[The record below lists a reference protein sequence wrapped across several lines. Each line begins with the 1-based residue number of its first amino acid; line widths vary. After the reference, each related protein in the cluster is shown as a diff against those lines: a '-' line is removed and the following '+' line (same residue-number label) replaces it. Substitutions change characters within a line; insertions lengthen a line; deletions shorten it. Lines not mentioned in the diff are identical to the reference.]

1 MSKQIK
7 NQTEKTKKLQP
18 KKKKWTSSP
27 VYRTV
32 AGGAVGAG
40 LGYVLKPKQDK
51 KALCTKKNASNASL
65 KDKASDLK
73 DSIFGDDKKKK
84 GKKGKKNARLFSKN
98 TKGKKRKKKPN
109 KKQFQL
115 LKSEN
120 ETLQQRLQFLE
131 DKLDQ
136 YTTSKKRKK
145 SLFRKK

>member
-1 MSKQIK
+1 MMI
-7 NQTEKTKKLQP
+7 
-18 KKKKWTSSP
+18 
-27 VYRTV
+27 RR
-32 AGGAVGAG
+32 
-40 LGYVLKPKQDK
+40 K
-51 KALCTKKNASNASL
+51 KA
-65 KDKASDLK
+65 
-73 DSIFGDDKKKK
+73 
-84 GKKGKKNARLFSKN
+84 KKGKKNARLFSKN

>member
-51 KALCTKKNASNASL
+51 KALYTKKNASNASL

-84 GKKGKKNARLFSKN
+84 GKENARLFSKN

>member
-51 KALCTKKNASNASL
+51 KALYTKKNASNASL

-84 GKKGKKNARLFSKN
+84 AKKVRKMLGYSVKILKVKNVKRNQIRNSFS
-98 TKGKKRKKKPN
+98 
-109 KKQFQL
+109 
-115 LKSEN
+115 
-120 ETLQQRLQFLE
+120 
-131 DKLDQ
+131 
-136 YTTSKKRKK
+136 Y
-145 SLFRKK
+145 

>member
-51 KALCTKKNASNASL
+51 KALYTKKNASNASL

-73 DSIFGDDKKKK
+73 DSIFGDDKK
-84 GKKGKKNARLFSKN
+84 KKGKKNARLFSKN